1 MVGGAEVPSPAWSA
15 LAGAGLTLVEATSA
29 ITLHLELLDRLFKV
43 LEIDTEN
50 IKINFG
56 GEVLTFRGVNY
67 HYLG

>member
-50 IKINFG
+50 INGLSI
-56 GEVLTFRGVNY
+56 L
-67 HYLG
+67 